1 MQIHEESLKGMDRP
15 CAPENCLLCKGT
27 RKLHVNGSYSRNAN
41 CTGNEKTKV
50 RCYLCPQCG
59 ATFSVIPRGM
69 LPYRSLPVERFEA
82 YMDQLHDPPPSSA
95 DGDLK
100 PPPASE
106 VERGCLRRAE
116 QRLLQRIP
124 ILLGSLGQRMPLLA
138 QGDIGGFWRALRKTG
153 RLVETLVHLAGN
165 FNHSLLGDYRSLLPN
180 WQREEAPG

>member
-15 CAPENCLLCKGT
+15 CAPKDCELCKGCQ
-27 RKLHVNGSYSRNAN
+27 KYHVHGYYLRNAN
-41 CTGNEKTKV
+41 STGNEKVKV
-50 RCYLCPQCG
+50 CYYICPRCRRIV
-59 ATFSVIPRGM
+59 SVIPRGM

-82 YMDQLHDPPPSSA
+82 YMDQLYDPPPPSA
-95 DGDLK
+95 DGDLT

-106 VERGCLRRAE
+106 VERGCLRRAQ

-153 RLVETLVHLAGN
+153 RLVGTLAHLAEN

-180 WQREEAPG
+180 YQRKEAPA